1 MLHILIGDDVAAIKR
16 RVRTLIPLATSDR
29 HFLEHQTLAD
39 LERLLR
45 LAESRSL
52 LGHRSIWCRTPLL
65 QKTAPIA
72 VIESLQAAAQSL
84 DTTLILSS
92 EGIDK
97 RLTST
102 KALLPFATVE
112 TYTLIAEWNI
122 KALQQQA
129 AAYASDVD
137 LELNDRS
144 LAVLVSRVGNQTEL
158 LINELEKLWL
168 WRYHTQQPVTP
179 TVIERLVGVSVASSL
194 DLSRKVLASDLPEAL
209 TCLQALRA
217 RKEPEPKII
226 RTLDSQYRTWT
237 RAKALLESGASNDA
251 IATALKLGN
260 PNRVYFLRREL
271 QSVTLERLQRSQAT
285 ILDTE
290 LALKQGQ
297 QGCLRAL
304 VLKLA
309 A

>member
-1 MLHILIGDDVAAIKR
+1 MGIVLTVKVARDWGRFTILDSTSELSVSPTASDPIGSLMCHDTKHPAACASGILEVLQCAHEGK
-16 RVRTLIPLATSDR
+16 TS
-29 HFLEHQTLAD
+29 F
-39 LERLLR
+39 
-45 LAESRSL
+45 
-52 LGHRSIWCRTPLL
+52 LGH
-65 QKTAPIA
+65 
-72 VIESLQAAAQSL
+72 
-84 DTTLILSS
+84 ILSS

-271 QSVTLERLQRSQAT
+271 QSVTLERLQRAQAT

-304 VLKLA
+304 VLKLTA
-309 A
+309 